1 MVCISVFTVQ
11 FASALPKMRRNVW
24 CWGDPLNTVC
34 LIKGLG
40 MPVAWGPGVCVFEC
54 VCLCVCVLMLAC
66 VSMCMCVCG
75 CVCVWCNSLSINNI

>member
-40 MPVAWGPGVCVFEC
+40 MLVAWGLGVCVFEC
-54 VCLCVCVLMLAC
+54 VCLCVCVCSCLH
-66 VSMCMCVCG
+66 VSPCACMCVG
-75 CVCVWCNSLSINNI
+75 VCVCVCGVIVYQ